1 MITFKLNGNTVQGE
15 EGEHIL
21 QVAQR
26 YGVEIP
32 TLCYHKAL
40 EPAGSC
46 RLCTV
51 ELFDGRRTRFVTAC
65 NYPIWEGMEVTT
77 DSEAV
82 HKGRKLIVE
91 LLLARTPNVPII
103 KKLAERYGLK
113 EPRFKKENDDCILC
127 GLCTRVC
134 ERMGNNAISLTGR
147 GVDMKVDTPFHT
159 QTDVCMAC
167 GACASVCPT
176 GHITLEEITKHAIT
190 PIPSEYD
197 MGLKGRKPIYVP
209 YAQAVPNTPAIDRS
223 TCMHFQTG
231 GCKVCAEFCD
241 VGAIDFT
248 QEYEIIE
255 LDVGSIIL
263 SPGYDTFDPSINDV
277 YGYNKSPNI
286 LTSLEFERILSASG
300 PYEGHVIRPSDKREA
315 KKIAW
320 LQCIGSRDVHDGAHP
335 YCSAVCCT
343 YAVKE
348 AMVAQEHVNGLDA
361 AIFYID
367 IRTTGK
373 DFESYYNRAKDQ
385 GGVRFIKSKITNI
398 VENNDTQNLLIH
410 YIDGTGRRVEEE
422 FDMVVLSVGF
432 FVSQESIDLSKKMG
446 IELDSY
452 NFGSTHS
459 FSPVQ
464 ASTPGIFVA
473 GCFQAPKDIPSSV
486 TDASAAAAQAG
497 ALLSE
502 SRFSLTKE
510 QHLPEERDVVGERPR
525 IGVFVCRCG
534 INIAGVVD
542 VPHVVNYARSLP
554 FVEHVDE
561 NLFSCSQDT
570 QESIAMAIQEHHLN
584 RVVVAS
590 CTPQTHE
597 PLFQETVRNA
607 GINKYL
613 FEMANIRNQC
623 SWVHAD
629 VPQEATEKAEDLVR
643 MAVQKVAMLE
653 PLEELELEV
662 NQAALVIGGGISGMA
677 AAKNF
682 SEQGYTTYLVEKT
695 GRLGGNAINLFT
707 TWKREDVQK
716 DLKQLINDI
725 QSDAN
730 IETYLNAHITNVDG
744 FVGNFTTTIAMD
756 GGDTKEL
763 IHGVTIIATG
773 AQELKPDEYLYGKDP
788 RVLTSLDLD
797 RLLIKKDERLNDMGT
812 CVFIQC
818 VGSRIPE
825 RPYCS
830 KLCCTHSVISALHLK
845 EQNPS
850 MRVFVLYRDMRTYGL
865 RENLYREAR
874 EKGVIFIRYDSDKEL
889 TVDKINENLSISFVD
904 STLNRKIQIE
914 SDFLVLASAIVRQ
927 HEDPLSQLFKIPL
940 NEDGFFVEA
949 HVKLR
954 PVDFATD
961 GVFFCGLAHSPKP
974 IDESI
979 AQAQAAASRAVTL
992 LAQKTIRSSGTVAVV
1007 NPLYCSSCGVCVA
1020 VCPYSAPGLNEKTGL
1035 AEINPVL
1042 CKGCGL
1048 CVASCR
1054 SGAIHLNGFDEGQIM
1069 TMINQVSG

>member
-1 MITFKLNGNTVQGE
+1 MITFKLNENKVQGE
-15 EGEHIL
+15 EGEYIL
-21 QVAQR
+21 QVAER
-26 YGVEIP
+26 YGIDIP

-40 EPAGSC
+40 EPAGAC

-51 ELFDGRRTRFVTAC
+51 ELYDGRRTRFVTAC
-65 NYPIWEGMEVTT
+65 NYPIWEGMEVNT
-77 DSEAV
+77 DTEAV
-82 HKGRKLIVE
+82 HQGRKLIVE
-91 LLLARTPNVPII
+91 LLLSRCPHVPII
-103 KKLAERYGLK
+103 KELAEQYGLK

-134 ERMGNNAISLTGR
+134 ERMGNSAISLTGR
-147 GVDMKVDTPFHT
+147 GVDTKVDTPFHI

-167 GACASVCPT
+167 GACVSVCPT
-176 GHITLEEITKHAIT
+176 GHIKLEDITKHAIT

-209 YAQAVPNTPAIDRS
+209 YAQAVPNTPAIDR
-223 TCMHFQTG
+223 TKCVHFKTG
-231 GCKVCAEFCD
+231 GCQICAEFCD

-248 QEYEIIE
+248 QQDETIE

-263 SPGYDTFDPSINDV
+263 SPGYETFDPTEYTQYRYAKNQNVITA
-277 YGYNKSPNI
+277 I
-286 LTSLEFERILSASG
+286 EFERILSASG
-300 PYEGHVIRPSDKREA
+300 PYGGKLLRPSDKKEP

-343 YAVKE
+343 YAIKE
-348 AMVAQEHVNGLDA
+348 AMVAKEHSTNGLDC
-361 AIFYID
+361 AIFYMD
-367 IRTTGK
+367 IRTYGK
-373 DFESYYNRAKDQ
+373 DFERYYNRAIEA
-385 GGVRFIKSKITNI
+385 GIRFIRSRIPT
-398 VENNDTQNLLIH
+398 
-410 YIDGTGRRVEEE
+410 VEEIPGTDDPE
-422 FDMVVLSVGF
+422 VTYTDESGQVIDEQFDLVVLSAGMEIPKETTALANRLGLKVVPDS
-432 FVSQESIDLSKKMG
+432 FVES
-446 IELDSY
+446 
-452 NFGSTHS
+452 TS
-459 FSPVQ
+459 FRPVIT
-464 ASTPGIFVA
+464 STPGIFA
-473 GCFQAPKDIPSSV
+473 SGCFQAPKDIPSSV

-497 ALLSE
+497 ALLSD

-510 QHLPEERDVVGERPR
+510 RHLPDERDLLGERPR
-525 IGVFVCRCG
+525 IGVFICRCG
-534 INIAGVVD
+534 INIAGVVNVPD
-542 VPHVVNYARSLP
+542 VVEYTTSLP
-554 FVEHVDE
+554 FVEHVAE

-570 QESIAMAIQEHHLN
+570 QETITTAIQEHQLN

-597 PLFQETVRNA
+597 ALFQETVRDA

-623 SWVHAD
+623 SWVHSN
-629 VPQEATEKAEDLVR
+629 VPQNATEKAKDLVR

-653 PLEELELEV
+653 PLQELELEV
-662 NQAALVIGGGISGMA
+662 NQAALVIGGGIAGMA
-677 AAKNF
+677 AAKNL
-682 SEQGYTTYLVEKT
+682 SAQGYTTYLIERSD
-695 GRLGGNAINLFT
+695 RLGGNALDLFT
-707 TWKREDVQK
+707 TWKGEDIQEN
-716 DLKQLINDI
+716 LRRLINDI
-725 QSDAN
+725 QSDTH
-730 IETYLNAHITNVDG
+730 IETFLNAEITHVDG
-744 FVGNFTTTIAMD
+744 FVGNFTTTISVD
-756 GGDTKEL
+756 GKEEKL
-763 IHGVTIIATG
+763 DHGVTIIATG
-773 AQELKPDEYLYGKDP
+773 ATELKSDEYLYGKDP
-788 RVLTSLDLD
+788 RVLTSLELD
-797 RLLIKKDERLNDMGT
+797 RLFIDNDKRLNDIDT

-830 KLCCTHSVISALHLK
+830 KVCCTHSVISALHLK
-845 EQNPS
+845 EMNPAIQ
-850 MRVFVLYRDMRTYGL
+850 VFILYRDMRTYGL

-874 EKGVIFIRYDSDKEL
+874 EKGVVFIRYDMEKKPEVIKDGS
-889 TVDKINENLSISFVD
+889 KIKLNLYDPALGAAVEINPD
-904 STLNRKIQIE
+904 LI
-914 SDFLVLASAIVRQ
+914 VLASAVVPERTSKI
-927 HEDPLSQLFKIPL
+927 SQLFKIPI

-961 GVFFCGLAHSPKP
+961 GVFFCGLAHSPQP

-979 AQAQAAASRAVTL
+979 AQAQAAAARAVTL
-992 LAQKTIRSSGTVAVV
+992 LAQKTIKTSGIVAVV

-1020 VCPYSAPGLNEKTGL
+1020 ICPFSAPGLNEKTGI

-1069 TMINQVSG
+1069 TMIDQVSE